1 MKERFIKLDENT
13 YKKSFS
19 NLLSLTF
26 VLDDNGDVIYQWDMN
41 ENHFKIINKELKSI
55 IKYFDKE
62 AKTFYFEITRDK
74 RSNFGGH
81 VKTVKN
87 FDINFKKARN
97 NFLEKY
103 EDFFNLN
110 SCQSLESPYLK
121 YQYFFFDACHTTSQL
136 RLYFKFIE
144 LFISFARGIEKSKNY
159 VRKITAEYVKQ
170 GIFFYYAYFFTI
182 KKIRKLYNKYWFSF
196 GEVKNKI
203 SIINEKTL
211 TKILLDSQNKKGWEY
226 SASQLSLNLAAY
238 KAHTTIDNFKQI
250 LKKEK
255 IFALEI
261 KKTLSKY
268 KNIEMVLSGKIKIPL
283 PKFAL
288 TFEIVPEDDAIDLFK
303 HSFLYL

>member
-1 MKERFIKLDENT
+1 LKERFIKLNENT

-26 VLDDNGDVIYQWDMN
+26 VLHDNSDVTYHWDMN

-55 IKYFDKE
+55 IEYFDKE
-62 AKTFYFEITRDK
+62 AETFYFEITRDK

-81 VKTVKN
+81 VKTIKN
-87 FDINFKKARN
+87 FNNKFKKARN

-136 RLYFKFIE
+136 HLYFKFIE

-159 VRKITAEYVKQ
+159 VRKITAEYVKK
-170 GIFFYYAYFFTI
+170 GIFSYYVYFFTI
-182 KKIRKLYNKYWFSF
+182 KKIRKLYSKEGFTF
-196 GEVKNKI
+196 EELKNKI
-203 SIINEKTL
+203 PIINEKTL
-211 TKILLDSQNKKGWEY
+211 LKILLDSQNKKGWEY
-226 SASQLSLNLAAY
+226 SASQLSLDFAAY
-238 KAHTTIDNFKQI
+238 TANTTIDNFKQI

-255 IFALEI
+255 KFALEA

-288 TFEIVPEDDAIDLFK
+288 NFEIVPEDEAIDLFK

>member
-1 MKERFIKLDENT
+1 M
-13 YKKSFS
+13 
-19 NLLSLTF
+19 LSLTY
-26 VLDDNGDVIYQWDMN
+26 VLHDNSDVTYHWDMN
-41 ENHFKIINKELKSI
+41 ENHFKMINKDLKSI
-55 IKYFDKE
+55 IEYFDKE
-62 AKTFYFEITRDK
+62 AETFYFEITGGK
-74 RSNFGGH
+74 RSNFSRH
-81 VKTVKN
+81 VKTIKN
-87 FDINFKKARN
+87 FNINFKKARN

-136 RLYFKFIE
+136 HLYFKFIE

-159 VRKITAEYVKQ
+159 VRRIKAEYVKK
-170 GIFFYYAYFFTI
+170 GISFYYAYFFTI
-182 KKIRKLYNKYWFSF
+182 KKIRKLYSKDCFTFEELKNKFSF
-196 GEVKNKI
+196 
-203 SIINEKTL
+203 INEKNFA
-211 TKILLDSQNKKGWEY
+211 KILLDSQNKKGWEY
-226 SASQLSLNLAAY
+226 SASQLSLGPAAY
-238 KAHTTIDNFKQI
+238 TAHTTRDNFKQI

-255 IFALEI
+255 KFTLEI

-288 TFEIVPEDDAIDLFK
+288 NFEIVPEDEAIDLFK

>member
-1 MKERFIKLDENT
+1 
-13 YKKSFS
+13 
-19 NLLSLTF
+19 
-26 VLDDNGDVIYQWDMN
+26 MN

-55 IKYFDKE
+55 IEYFDKE
-62 AKTFYFEITRDK
+62 AETFYFEITRDK

-81 VKTVKN
+81 VKTIKN
-87 FDINFKKARN
+87 FNNKFKKARN

-121 YQYFFFDACHTTSQL
+121 YEYFFFGACNTTSQL
-136 RLYFKFIE
+136 HLYFKFIE

-159 VRKITAEYVKQ
+159 VRKIKAEYVKK

-182 KKIRKLYNKYWFSF
+182 KKIRKLYSKGCFTF
-196 GEVKNKI
+196 EELKNKI

-211 TKILLDSQNKKGWEY
+211 EKILLDSQNKKGWEY
-226 SASQLSLNLAAY
+226 SASQLSLDLAAY
-238 KAHTTIDNFKQI
+238 TAYTTIDNFKQI

-288 TFEIVPEDDAIDLFK
+288 NLEIVPEDEAIDLVK
-303 HSFLYL
+303 HSYLYL